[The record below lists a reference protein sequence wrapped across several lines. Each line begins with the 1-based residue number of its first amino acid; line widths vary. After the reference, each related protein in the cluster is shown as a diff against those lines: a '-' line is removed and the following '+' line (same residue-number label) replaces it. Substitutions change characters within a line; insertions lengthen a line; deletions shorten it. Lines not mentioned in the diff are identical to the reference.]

1 MEKVIADSQAR
12 LKAEDAMRLRKG
24 DLEEDIDRD
33 SAWVKRLGW
42 VKHFGSRDLLDVF
55 EAAEWIRA
63 KAAINGRARQEDE
76 QWAYHITPDE
86 ALDQWGFRFTVELAT
101 RCSILAG
108 RRWVHSS
115 HNSGFCSGRTRE
127 SHSDDDNDSSEDE
140 VGVEAVL
147 AFRDQHA
154 AWMYIGTH
162 TVASTII
169 RWMAMAYGNGWREKV
184 GGQSPIRWSEDGQAL
199 FPNGERILIDD
210 STQTLQGQVT
220 EAEKLLDQ
228 LSAGSWEKIGQII
241 DLDRINDNMA
251 RLGAV

>member
-1 MEKVIADSQAR
+1 MRR
-12 LKAEDAMRLRKG
+12 LTSGA
-24 DLEEDIDRD
+24 
-33 SAWVKRLGW
+33 
-42 VKHFGSRDLLDVF
+42 F
-55 EAAEWIRA
+55 
-63 KAAINGRARQEDE
+63 
-76 QWAYHITPDE
+76 
-86 ALDQWGFRFTVELAT
+86 
-101 RCSILAG
+101 
-108 RRWVHSS
+108 
-115 HNSGFCSGRTRE
+115 NSNGRTRE

-154 AWMYIGTH
+154 AWMYVGTH

-169 RWMAMAYGNGWREKV
+169 RWMAMAYEKGWRKKV

-228 LSAGSWEKIGQII
+228 LSAGSWEKIGQTI
-241 DLDRINDNMA
+241 DLDRISDNMA